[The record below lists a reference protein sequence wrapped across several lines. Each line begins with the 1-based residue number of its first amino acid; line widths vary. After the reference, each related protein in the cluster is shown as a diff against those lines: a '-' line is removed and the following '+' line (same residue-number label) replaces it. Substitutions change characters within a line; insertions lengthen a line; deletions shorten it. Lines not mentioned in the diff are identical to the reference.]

1 MIIEQLKKKQK
12 ILSKFFPLITLYSF
26 LFILLFTA
34 HYSLV
39 TAEIKDRVVA
49 CVENTAI
56 TLSELEELFAES
68 LKITPGITKE
78 EILNTI
84 INRTLLLREAKKI
97 RLEAPTE
104 DELIKEY
111 IDLKIRPFVSI
122 KEEEL
127 LDFYQQHAENFQGKE
142 FDAVREEIEN
152 YLTERELNQRLKM
165 YIQQLRETVYI
176 KIQLK

>member
-1 MIIEQLKKKQK
+1 M
-12 ILSKFFPLITLYSF
+12 LS
-26 LFILLFTA
+26 
-34 HYSLV
+34 
-39 TAEIKDRVVA
+39 AEIKDRVVA
-49 CVENTAI
+49 CIENTAI
-56 TLSELEELFAES
+56 TLSELEEAYAES
-68 LKITPGITKE
+68 LKTTPGITKE

-111 IDLKIRPFVSI
+111 IDIKIRPFVSI

-165 YIQQLRETVYI
+165 HIQKLREMVYI